1 MLVIDLVQ
9 GKYEAFDAVKDV
21 LIRGRRKGAQ
31 VVLEPVRAASVLFG
45 SDSGQSLA
53 AHI

>member
-1 MLVIDLVQ
+1 MLGIDFVQ
-9 GKYEAFDAVKDV
+9 GKYEAFDGVKDV
-21 LIRGRRKGAQ
+21 LVRGRRMVAQ
-31 VVLEPVRAASVLFG
+31 VVLEPVRAASVLFS